1 MPLINLTSKLLIIIN
16 RLLGELVFGLLLV
29 YAFSTRMSS
38 KSKTNNWITAK
49 IESQVGI
56 YNLHHCDK
64 ISN

>member
-1 MPLINLTSKLLIIIN
+1 
-16 RLLGELVFGLLLV
+16 LV
-29 YAFSTRMSS
+29 YYWFMRFQLECQANLRQ
-38 KSKTNNWITAK
+38 IIGLAK